1 MIMEYAEKGDL
12 FSYVNMKKSYDE
24 FCEEK
29 TLVRLYK
36 QASQALHYIH

>member
-1 MIMEYAEKGDL
+1 MIMEYAEMGDL
-12 FSYVNMKKSYDE
+12 FGYVNMKNRLDE

-29 TLVRLYK
+29 TLVRWYK